1 MFKMGTKQKFYQAIE
16 ELYAKIRATQA
27 DNIEAAGKM
36 IADTV
41 ANGGCIS
48 IYDTGHLINS
58 ELLNRAGG
66 PVYMRRFNYNLSVDN
81 HTRPRDKSAA
91 GINASMEGL
100 ANFALRASGML
111 PGDTLIVGSVS
122 GKTLNVIDLVIEAK
136 KFGLNVITL
145 SSHEYSA
152 QLESQHSCGKRMFEL
167 GDVNIDNC
175 SPFGDAMLDVEP
187 YDHKIIPSSGLAAA
201 YIMWAVTCDATD
213 FLIEKGVIPGMLC
226 SVNFPPNVAY
236 NNNLYKQYEETGK

>member
-1 MFKMGTKQKFYQAIE
+1 MGTKQKFYEAIE
-16 ELYAKIRATQA
+16 NLYAKIRATQG

-36 IADTV
+36 IADTI
-41 ANGGCIS
+41 AGGGCIA

-66 PVYMRRFNYNLSVDN
+66 PVYIRRFNYNLSIDN
-81 HTRPRDKSAA
+81 HMRPRDKDRGSL
-91 GINASMEGL
+91 EGL
-100 ANFALRASGML
+100 AEFALRNSGML

-122 GKTLNVIDLVIEAK
+122 GKTLNVIDLVVEAK
-136 KFGLNVITL
+136 KYGLNVITL
-145 SSHEYSA
+145 SSHEYSS

-167 GDVNIDNC
+167 GDINIDNC

-201 YIMWAVTCDATD
+201 YIMWAVIADATD
-213 FLIEKGVIPGMLC
+213 FLIEKGVVPGMLC
-226 SVNFPPNVAY
+226 SVNFPPNVEY
-236 NNNLYKQYEETGK
+236 NNKLYKQYEETGK